1 MDGIHTILT
10 HYKALGIIVILVIVA
25 FPIITTSMMWAERV
39 GYFTNVYQAEHAIL
53 RHLAIEQGEISR
65 NTLHKH
71 DELLEELITN
81 RVLIHNGNYFQ
92 QRTCVNTAGTA
103 DEKEKCLVK
112 PWGRKME

>member
-1 MDGIHTILT
+1 MVCMVLIL
-10 HYKALGIIVILVIVA
+10 A
-25 FPIITTSMMWAERV
+25 FPIITTVAMWAERI
-39 GYFTNVYQAEHAIL
+39 GYLGNIYQTEHAIL

-103 DEKEKCLVK
+103 DEREKCLVK
-112 PWGRKME
+112 PWERKME